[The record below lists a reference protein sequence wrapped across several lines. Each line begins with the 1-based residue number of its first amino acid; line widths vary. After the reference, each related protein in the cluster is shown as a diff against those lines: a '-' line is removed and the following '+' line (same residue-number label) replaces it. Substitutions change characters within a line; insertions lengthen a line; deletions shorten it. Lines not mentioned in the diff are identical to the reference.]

1 VISPGSP
8 AITRPPL
15 VEHRDINS
23 PPMEFGRPFL
33 FLVDTTGQ
41 QEVEQPLSR
50 IPKGARPVKTA
61 RFSNQ
66 EPLAT

>member
-1 VISPGSP
+1 
-8 AITRPPL
+8 
-15 VEHRDINS
+15 
-23 PPMEFGRPFL
+23 MEFGRPFL